1 MIGRLFREAVLEL
14 RRNVVRTL
22 LTASGVTVAVTAF
35 TLVAGIGEIARNSIR
50 ADLEGVGGRAG
61 TVALTLETGAPLGE
75 AGTARAADVMR
86 ERLERYGPGDGGRA
100 VLATS
105 ETVRR
110 DVAPLPSKDQ
120 DEVPCGPSTS
130 SFAGSSGASSGGLSG
145 GSSAQSVFAVSS
157 PCTLPVYAVDP
168 ELLDVM
174 GAPMVA
180 GRWLQPEDSTSA
192 AVPVVLSK
200 ALATQLRDVE
210 HPTLESLLGSV
221 IRDEELVQQPLV
233 VVGVVGDNAVTGVL
247 GQPGAGFVPFE
258 ARSRFSPTRERGKV
272 TAMAV
277 TEPAA
282 AERIADRAAGDA
294 RALLTQ
300 AGFSRPAVSGERI
313 DEAGALAGTLRLLN
327 LVLLGIAVVTM
338 GLGAIGVLNVS
349 LMTVR
354 QRVRE
359 FGLRRAVGARP
370 RDLAVLVL
378 CESVLVTL
386 IGGMVGVGL
395 AMLVGLVL
403 ILVGVEGVGDLG
415 FVGILRPAALGL
427 LVAVAT
433 GVAGGLLPALRSVR
447 LSVLDALRR

>member
-1 MIGRLFREAVLEL
+1 MTGRLVREAVVEL
-14 RRNVVRTL
+14 RRNLVRTL
-22 LTASGVTVAVTAF
+22 LTASGVTVAVMAF
-35 TLVAGIGEIARNSIR
+35 TLVAGVGEIARNSIT

-61 TVALTLETGAPLGE
+61 TVALTLDTGAPLGE
-75 AGTARAADVMR
+75 LGAARAADVMQ
-86 ERLERYGPGDGGRA
+86 ERLGRYGSSAGSRA
-100 VLATS
+100 VLATT

-110 DVAPLPSKDQ
+110 DVAPLPSKDP
-120 DEVPCGPSTS
+120 DELPCGSSTS
-130 SFAGSSGASSGGLSG
+130 SVDLS
-145 GSSAQSVFAVSS
+145 ADPDQSVFAVAS

-180 GRWLQPEDSTSA
+180 GRWLRPDDARST
-192 AVPVVLSK
+192 AVPVVVSK
-200 ALATQLRDVE
+200 ALATQLRDLA

-233 VVGVVGDNAVTGVL
+233 VVGVVGDNAVTGAL
-247 GQPGAGFVPFE
+247 GEPGAGFVPFE
-258 ARSRFSPTRERGKV
+258 ARTRFTPTRDRGTV

-277 TEPAA
+277 MAPGG
-282 AERIADRAAGDA
+282 AERIADQAAGDA

-313 DEAGALAGTLRLLN
+313 DEAGALGGALRALN
-327 LVLLGIAVVTM
+327 LVLLGIALVTM

-378 CESVLVTL
+378 CESVQVTL
-386 IGGMVGVGL
+386 IGGLVGVGL
-395 AMLVGLVL
+395 AL
-403 ILVGVEGVGDLG
+403 LVGVVLTLVGVDGVRDLG
-415 FVGILRPAALGL
+415 LVGIVRPAALGL

-433 GVAGGLLPALRSVR
+433 GVAGGLVPALRSVR
-447 LSVLDALRR
+447 VSVLDALRR

>member
-1 MIGRLFREAVLEL
+1 VREAVVEL
-14 RRNVVRTL
+14 RRNLVRTL
-22 LTASGVTVAVTAF
+22 LTASGVTVAVMAF
-35 TLVAGIGEIARNSIR
+35 TLVAGVGEIARNSIT

-61 TVALTLETGAPLGE
+61 TVALTLDTGAPLGE
-75 AGTARAADVMR
+75 LGAARAADVMQ
-86 ERLERYGPGDGGRA
+86 ERLGRYGSSAGSRA
-100 VLATS
+100 VLATT

-110 DVAPLPSKDQ
+110 DVAPLPSKDP
-120 DEVPCGPSTS
+120 DELPCGSSTS
-130 SFAGSSGASSGGLSG
+130 SVD
-145 GSSAQSVFAVSS
+145 SSADPDQSVFAIAS

-180 GRWLQPEDSTSA
+180 GRWLQPEDARSV
-192 AVPVVLSK
+192 AVPVVVSK
-200 ALATQLRDVE
+200 ELATQLRDVA

-233 VVGVVGDNAVTGVL
+233 VVGVVGDNAVIGVL
-247 GQPGAGFVPFE
+247 GEPGAGFVPFE
-258 ARSRFSPTRERGKV
+258 ARTRFTPTRDRGTI

-277 TEPAA
+277 MAPAG
-282 AERIADRAAGDA
+282 AERIADQAAGDA

-313 DEAGALAGTLRLLN
+313 DEAGALGGALRALN
-327 LVLLGIAVVTM
+327 LVLLGIALVTM

-378 CESVLVTL
+378 CESVQVTL
-386 IGGMVGVGL
+386 IGGLVGVGL
-395 AMLVGLVL
+395 ALLAGVVL
-403 ILVGVEGVGDLG
+403 TLVGVDGVRDLG
-415 FVGILRPAALGL
+415 LVGIVRPAALGL

-433 GVAGGLLPALRSVR
+433 GVAGGLVPALRSVR
-447 LSVLDALRR
+447 VSVLDALRR

>member
-1 MIGRLFREAVLEL
+1 MIGRLLGEAVVEL
-14 RRNVVRTL
+14 RRNLARTL

-35 TLVAGIGEIARNSIR
+35 TLVAGVGEIARNAITE
-50 ADLEGVGGRAG
+50 DLEGVGGRAG
-61 TVALTLETGAPLGE
+61 TVALTLDTGAPLGE
-75 AGTARAADVMR
+75 VGTARAADVMA
-86 ERLERYGPGDGGRA
+86 ERLGRYEPRARGRA

-110 DVAPLPSKDQ
+110 DVAPLPSKDP
-120 DEVPCGPSTS
+120 DDLPCGSSTS
-130 SFAGSSGASSGGLSG
+130 FGGFPEDSSGGFSSG
-145 GSSAQSVFAVSS
+145 SGQGLFFSS

-168 ELLDVM
+168 ELLGVM

-180 GRWLQPEDSTSA
+180 GRWLRPEDAKSL
-192 AVPVVLSK
+192 AVPVVVSK

-233 VVGVVGDNAVTGVL
+233 VVGVVGDNAVTNVL

-258 ARSRFSPTRERGKV
+258 ARSRFTPTGDRGMI

-277 TEPAA
+277 IDPAG
-282 AERIADRAAGDA
+282 AERIANQAAADA

-313 DEAGALAGTLRLLN
+313 DEAGALGSALRVLD
-327 LVLLGIAVVTM
+327 LVLLAIALVTM

-378 CESVLVTL
+378 CESVQVTL
-386 IGGMVGVGL
+386 IGGIVGVGL
-395 AMLVGLVL
+395 AMVVGLVL
-403 ILVGVEGVGDLG
+403 TLLGVDGVRDLGLVGIV
-415 FVGILRPAALGL
+415 RPAVLGL

-433 GVAGGLLPALRSVR
+433 GMAGGLVPALRAVR
-447 LSVLDALRR
+447 VSVLDALRR

>member
-1 MIGRLFREAVLEL
+1 MTGRLLREAVVEL
-14 RRNVVRTL
+14 RRNLVRTL
-22 LTASGVTVAVTAF
+22 LTASGVTVAVMAF
-35 TLVAGIGEIARNSIR
+35 TLVAGVGEIARNSIT

-61 TVALTLETGAPLGE
+61 TVALTLDTGAPLGE
-75 AGTARAADVMR
+75 LGAARAADVMQ
-86 ERLERYGPGDGGRA
+86 ERLGRYGSSAGSRA
-100 VLATS
+100 VLATT

-110 DVAPLPSKDQ
+110 DVAPLPSKDP
-120 DEVPCGPSTS
+120 DELPCGSSTS
-130 SFAGSSGASSGGLSG
+130 SVDLS
-145 GSSAQSVFAVSS
+145 ADPDQSVFAVAS

-180 GRWLQPEDSTSA
+180 GRWLRPDDARST
-192 AVPVVLSK
+192 AVPVVVSK
-200 ALATQLRDVE
+200 ALATQLRDVA

-233 VVGVVGDNAVTGVL
+233 VVGVVGDNAVTGAL
-247 GQPGAGFVPFE
+247 GEPGAGFVPFE
-258 ARSRFSPTRERGKV
+258 ARTRFTPTRDRGTV

-277 TEPAA
+277 MAPAG
-282 AERIADRAAGDA
+282 AERIADQAAGDA

-313 DEAGALAGTLRLLN
+313 DEAGALGGALRALN
-327 LVLLGIAVVTM
+327 LVLLGIALVTM

-378 CESVLVTL
+378 CESVQVTL
-386 IGGMVGVGL
+386 IGGLVGVGL
-395 AMLVGLVL
+395 AL
-403 ILVGVEGVGDLG
+403 LVGVVLTLVGVDGVRDLG
-415 FVGILRPAALGL
+415 LVGIVRPAALGL

-433 GVAGGLLPALRSVR
+433 GVAGGLVPALRSVR
-447 LSVLDALRR
+447 VSVLDALRR

>member
-1 MIGRLFREAVLEL
+1 MTGRLLREAVVEL
-14 RRNVVRTL
+14 RRNLVRTL

-35 TLVAGIGEIARNSIR
+35 TLVAGIGEIARSSITR
-50 ADLEGVGGRAG
+50 DLEGVGGRAG

-75 AGTARAADVMR
+75 GGTARAADVMT
-86 ERLERYGPGDGGRA
+86 ERLGRYESRAGGRA
-100 VLATS
+100 VLAAS

-110 DVAPLPSKDQ
+110 DAAPLPSKDP
-120 DEVPCGPSTS
+120 DELPCGSSTWFDS
-130 SFAGSSGASSGGLSG
+130 SSDESDQ
-145 GSSAQSVFAVSS
+145 SAFAVSS

-168 ELLDVM
+168 ELLSVM

-180 GRWLQPEDSTSA
+180 GRWLRPEDARSA
-192 AVPVVLSK
+192 AVPVVVSK

-221 IRDEELVQQPLV
+221 IRDEELLQQPLV
-233 VVGVVGDNAVTGVL
+233 VVGVVGDNAVTNVL

-258 ARSRFSPTRERGKV
+258 ARSRFVPTGSRGRV

-277 TEPAA
+277 TEPAG
-282 AERIADRAAGDA
+282 AERIADSAATDA
-294 RALLTQ
+294 RMLLTQ

-313 DEAGALAGTLRLLN
+313 DEAGALAEALRLLD
-327 LVLLGIAVVTM
+327 LVLLGIALATM

-386 IGGMVGVGL
+386 VGGIVGVGL
-395 AMLVGLVL
+395 AALAGLVAM
-403 ILVGVEGVGDLG
+403 LVGVEGVRDLG
-415 FVGILRPAALGL
+415 LVGIVRPAVLGL
-427 LVAVAT
+427 LVAAAT
-433 GVAGGLLPALRSVR
+433 GVAGGLVPALRAVR
-447 LSVLDALRR
+447 VSVLDALRR

>member
-1 MIGRLFREAVLEL
+1 MTGRLLREAVVEL
-14 RRNVVRTL
+14 RRNLVRTL
-22 LTASGVTVAVTAF
+22 LTASGVTVAVMAF
-35 TLVAGIGEIARNSIR
+35 TLVAGVGEIARNSIT

-61 TVALTLETGAPLGE
+61 TVALTLDTGAPLGE
-75 AGTARAADVMR
+75 LGTARAADVMQ
-86 ERLERYGPGDGGRA
+86 ERLGRYGSRAGSRA
-100 VLATS
+100 VLATT

-110 DVAPLPSKDQ
+110 DVASLPSKDP
-120 DEVPCGPSTS
+120 DDLPCGSSTS
-130 SFAGSSGASSGGLSG
+130 SVD
-145 GSSAQSVFAVSS
+145 SSADSSVDPDQSVFAIAS

-180 GRWLQPEDSTSA
+180 GRWLQPEDARSV
-192 AVPVVLSK
+192 AVPVVVSK
-200 ALATQLRDVE
+200 ELATELRDVA

-247 GQPGAGFVPFE
+247 GEPGAGFVPFE
-258 ARSRFSPTRERGKV
+258 ARTRFTPTRDRGTV

-277 TEPAA
+277 MAPAG
-282 AERIADRAAGDA
+282 AERIADQAAGDA

-313 DEAGALAGTLRLLN
+313 DEAGALGSALRALN
-327 LVLLGIAVVTM
+327 LVLLGIALVTM

-378 CESVLVTL
+378 CESVQVTL
-386 IGGMVGVGL
+386 IGGLVGVGL
-395 AMLVGLVL
+395 AL
-403 ILVGVEGVGDLG
+403 LVGVVLTLVGVDGVRDLG
-415 FVGILRPAALGL
+415 LVGIARPAALGL

-433 GVAGGLLPALRSVR
+433 GVAGGLVPALRSVR
-447 LSVLDALRR
+447 VSVLDALRR

>member
-1 MIGRLFREAVLEL
+1 VTGRLLREAVLEL
-14 RRNVVRTL
+14 RRNLVRTL

-61 TVALTLETGAPLGE
+61 TVALTLETGAPMGE
-75 AGTARAADVMR
+75 VGTARAADVMA

-105 ETVRR
+105 ATVRR
-110 DVAPLPSKDQ
+110 DVAPLPGKDP
-120 DEVPCGPSTS
+120 DELPCGPSTS
-130 SFAGSSGASSGGLSG
+130 SFGGPSQDSSGD
-145 GSSAQSVFAVSS
+145 SSARSVFAVSS
-157 PCTLPVYAVDP
+157 PCILPVYAVDP

-180 GRWLQPEDSTSA
+180 GRWLQPEDSMSA
-192 AVPVVLSK
+192 AVPVVISK
-200 ALATQLRDVE
+200 ALATLLRDVE

-247 GQPGAGFVPFE
+247 GEPGAGFVPFE
-258 ARSRFSPTRERGKV
+258 ARSRFTPTRERGRV

-313 DEAGALAGTLRLLN
+313 DEVGALSSALRFLN
-327 LVLLGIAVVTM
+327 LVLLGIALLTM

-378 CESVLVTL
+378 CESVLVTV
-386 IGGMVGVGL
+386 IGGILGVGL

-403 ILVGVEGVGDLG
+403 TLVGVEGVRELG

-447 LSVLDALRR
+447 VSVLDALRR

>member
-1 MIGRLFREAVLEL
+1 MTGRLLREAVVEL
-14 RRNVVRTL
+14 RRNLVRTL

-35 TLVAGIGEIARNSIR
+35 TLVAGIGEIARDSIR
-50 ADLEGVGGRAG
+50 EELEGVGGRAG
-61 TVALTLETGAPLGE
+61 TVALTLQTGAALGE
-75 AGTARAADVMR
+75 VGTARAADVMS
-86 ERLERYGPGDGGRA
+86 ERLDRYEPLAGGRA

-110 DVAPLPSKDQ
+110 DVAPLPSKDP
-120 DEVPCGPSTS
+120 DELPCGSSTS
-130 SFAGSSGASSGGLSG
+130 FGDSSDDSEQ
-145 GSSAQSVFAVSS
+145 SAYAVSS

-168 ELLDVM
+168 ELLGVM

-180 GRWLQPEDSTSA
+180 GRWLRPDDAKST
-192 AVPVVLSK
+192 AVPVVISK

-210 HPTLESLLGSV
+210 HTTLESLLGSV

-233 VVGVVGDNAVTGVL
+233 VVGVVGDNAVTNVL

-258 ARSRFSPTRERGKV
+258 ARTRFTPTRDRGTV

-277 TEPAA
+277 TDPAG
-282 AERIADRAAGDA
+282 AERIADEAAGDA
-294 RALLTQ
+294 RTLLTQ
-300 AGFSRPAVSGERI
+300 AGFSRPAVTGERI
-313 DEAGALAGTLRLLN
+313 DEAGALGSALRLLN
-327 LVLLGIAVVTM
+327 LVLLTIALVTM

-354 QRVRE
+354 QRTRE

-386 IGGMVGVGL
+386 VGGIVGVGL

-403 ILVGVEGVGDLG
+403 TLLGVDGVRDLG
-415 FVGILRPAALGL
+415 FVGIVRPAALGL

-433 GVAGGLLPALRSVR
+433 GMAGGLVPALRSVR
-447 LSVLDALRR
+447 VSVLDALRR

>member
-1 MIGRLFREAVLEL
+1 MTGRLVREAVVEL
-14 RRNVVRTL
+14 RRNLVRTL
-22 LTASGVTVAVTAF
+22 LTASGVTVAVMAF
-35 TLVAGIGEIARNSIR
+35 TLVAGVGEIARNSIT

-61 TVALTLETGAPLGE
+61 TVALTLDTGAPLGE
-75 AGTARAADVMR
+75 LGTARAADVMQ
-86 ERLERYGPGDGGRA
+86 ERLGRYGSSAGSRA
-100 VLATS
+100 VLATT

-110 DVAPLPSKDQ
+110 DVAPLPSKDP
-120 DEVPCGPSTS
+120 DELPCGSSTS
-130 SFAGSSGASSGGLSG
+130 SVDLS
-145 GSSAQSVFAVSS
+145 ADPDQSVFAVAS

-180 GRWLQPEDSTSA
+180 GRWLRPDDARST
-192 AVPVVLSK
+192 AVPVVVSK
-200 ALATQLRDVE
+200 ALATQLRDLA

-233 VVGVVGDNAVTGVL
+233 VVGVVGDNAVTGAL
-247 GQPGAGFVPFE
+247 GEPGAGFVPFE
-258 ARSRFSPTRERGKV
+258 ARTRFTPTRDRGTV

-277 TEPAA
+277 MAPGG
-282 AERIADRAAGDA
+282 AERIADQAAGDA

-313 DEAGALAGTLRLLN
+313 DEAGALGGALRALN
-327 LVLLGIAVVTM
+327 LVLLGIALVTM

-378 CESVLVTL
+378 CESVQVTL
-386 IGGMVGVGL
+386 IGGLVGVGL
-395 AMLVGLVL
+395 AL
-403 ILVGVEGVGDLG
+403 LVGVVLTLVGVDGVRDLG
-415 FVGILRPAALGL
+415 LVGIARPAALGL

-433 GVAGGLLPALRSVR
+433 GVAGGLVPALRSVR
-447 LSVLDALRR
+447 VSVLDALRR

>member
-1 MIGRLFREAVLEL
+1 VTGRLLREAVVEL
-14 RRNVVRTL
+14 RRNLARTL

-35 TLVAGIGEIARNSIR
+35 TLVAGIGEIARSSIR
-50 ADLEGVGGRAG
+50 EDLEGVGGRAG

-75 AGTARAADVMR
+75 VGTARAADVMR
-86 ERLERYGPGDGGRA
+86 ERLGRYGPDAGGRA

-110 DVAPLPSKDQ
+110 DVPPLPSKDP
-120 DEVPCGPSTS
+120 DELPCGSSTS
-130 SFAGSSGASSGGLSG
+130 SVESFGGPSGNSSGGSD
-145 GSSAQSVFAVSS
+145 QSIFAVSS
-157 PCTLPVYAVDP
+157 PCTMPVYAVDP
-168 ELLDVM
+168 ELLGVM
-174 GAPMVA
+174 GVPMVA
-180 GRWLQPEDSTSA
+180 GRWLRPEDARST
-192 AVPVVLSK
+192 AVPVVVSK

-247 GQPGAGFVPFE
+247 GQLGAGFVPFE
-258 ARSRFSPTRERGKV
+258 ARSRFTPTEDRGTV

-277 TEPAA
+277 TEPAG
-282 AERIADRAAGDA
+282 AERIADEAAGDA

-313 DEAGALAGTLRLLN
+313 DEAGALGSALRLLN
-327 LVLLGIAVVTM
+327 LVLLGIALVTM

-378 CESVLVTL
+378 CESVQVTL
-386 IGGMVGVGL
+386 IGGIVGVGL

-403 ILVGVEGVGDLG
+403 TLLGVDGVRDLG
-415 FVGILRPAALGL
+415 FVGIVRPAALGL

-433 GVAGGLLPALRSVR
+433 GVAGGLVPALRAVR
-447 LSVLDALRR
+447 VSVLDALRR

>member
-1 MIGRLFREAVLEL
+1 MTGRLVREAVVEL
-14 RRNVVRTL
+14 RRNLVRTL
-22 LTASGVTVAVTAF
+22 LTASGVTVAVMAF
-35 TLVAGIGEIARNSIR
+35 TLVAGVGEIARNSIT

-61 TVALTLETGAPLGE
+61 TVALTLDTGAPLGE
-75 AGTARAADVMR
+75 LGTARAADVMQ
-86 ERLERYGPGDGGRA
+86 ERLGRYGSSAGSRA
-100 VLATS
+100 VLATT

-110 DVAPLPSKDQ
+110 DVAPLPSKDP
-120 DEVPCGPSTS
+120 DELPCGSSTS
-130 SFAGSSGASSGGLSG
+130 SVDP
-145 GSSAQSVFAVSS
+145 SADPDQSVFAIAS

-180 GRWLQPEDSTSA
+180 GRWLRPEDARST
-192 AVPVVLSK
+192 AVPVVVSK
-200 ALATQLRDVE
+200 ALATQLRDLA

-221 IRDEELVQQPLV
+221 IRDEGLVQQPLV
-233 VVGVVGDNAVTGVL
+233 VVGVVGDNAVTGAL
-247 GQPGAGFVPFE
+247 GEPGAGFVPFE
-258 ARSRFSPTRERGKV
+258 ARTRFTPTRDRGTV

-277 TEPAA
+277 MAPAG
-282 AERIADRAAGDA
+282 AERIADQAAGDA

-313 DEAGALAGTLRLLN
+313 DEAGALGSALRALN
-327 LVLLGIAVVTM
+327 LVLLGIALVTM

-370 RDLAVLVL
+370 RDLVVLVL
-378 CESVLVTL
+378 CESVQVTL
-386 IGGMVGVGL
+386 IGGLVGVGL
-395 AMLVGLVL
+395 AL
-403 ILVGVEGVGDLG
+403 LVGVVLTLGGVDGVRDLG
-415 FVGILRPAALGL
+415 LVGIVRPAALGL

-433 GVAGGLLPALRSVR
+433 GVAGGLVPALRSVR
-447 LSVLDALRR
+447 VSVLDALRR

>member
-1 MIGRLFREAVLEL
+1 MTGRLLREAVVEL
-14 RRNVVRTL
+14 RRNLVRTL

-35 TLVAGIGEIARNSIR
+35 TLVAGIGEIARSSIR
-50 ADLEGVGGRAG
+50 RDLEGVGGRAG

-75 AGTARAADVMR
+75 AGAARAADVMT
-86 ERLERYGPGDGGRA
+86 ERLGRYGPVAGGRA
-100 VLATS
+100 VLAAS

-110 DVAPLPSKDQ
+110 DIAPLPSKDP
-120 DEVPCGPSTS
+120 DELPCGPSTS
-130 SFAGSSGASSGGLSG
+130 FASPVDE
-145 GSSAQSVFAVSS
+145 SAKSEQSAFAVSS

-168 ELLDVM
+168 ELLSVM

-180 GRWLQPEDSTSA
+180 GRWLRAEDARSA
-192 AVPVVLSK
+192 AVPVVVSK

-210 HPTLESLLGSV
+210 HPTLQSLLGSV

-233 VVGVVGDNAVTGVL
+233 VVGVVGDNAVTNVL

-258 ARSRFSPTRERGKV
+258 ARSRFVPKGSRGRV

-277 TEPAA
+277 TEPAG
-282 AERIADRAAGDA
+282 AERIADTAAADA

-313 DEAGALAGTLRLLN
+313 DEAGALASALRVLD
-327 LVLLGIAVVTM
+327 LVLLGIALLTM

-370 RDLAVLVL
+370 RDLSVLVL

-386 IGGMVGVGL
+386 VGGMVGVGV
-395 AMLVGLVL
+395 AMLVALVAMPLGADGVSDLGLV
-403 ILVGVEGVGDLG
+403 
-415 FVGILRPAALGL
+415 GIVRPAVLGL
-427 LVAVAT
+427 LVAAAT
-433 GVAGGLLPALRSVR
+433 GMAGGLVPALRAVR
-447 LSVLDALRR
+447 ISVLDALRR

>member
-1 MIGRLFREAVLEL
+1 MTGRLLREAVVEL
-14 RRNVVRTL
+14 RRNLVRTL
-22 LTASGVTVAVTAF
+22 LTASGVTVAVMAF
-35 TLVAGIGEIARNSIR
+35 TLVAGIGEIARNSITE
-50 ADLEGVGGRAG
+50 DLEGVGGRAG
-61 TVALTLETGAPLGE
+61 TVALTLDTGAPLGE
-75 AGTARAADVMR
+75 LGTARAADVMQ
-86 ERLERYGPGDGGRA
+86 ERLGRYGSSAGSRA
-100 VLATS
+100 VLATT

-110 DVAPLPSKDQ
+110 DVAPLPSNDP
-120 DEVPCGPSTS
+120 DELPCGSSTS
-130 SFAGSSGASSGGLSG
+130 SVDP
-145 GSSAQSVFAVSS
+145 SADPDQSVFAIAS

-180 GRWLQPEDSTSA
+180 GRWLRPDDARSA
-192 AVPVVLSK
+192 AVPVVVSK
-200 ALATQLRDVE
+200 ALATQLRDVA

-247 GQPGAGFVPFE
+247 GEPGAGFVPFQ
-258 ARSRFSPTRERGKV
+258 ARTRFAPTRDRGTV

-277 TEPAA
+277 MAPAG
-282 AERIADRAAGDA
+282 AERIADQAAGDA
-294 RALLTQ
+294 RALLAQ

-313 DEAGALAGTLRLLN
+313 DEAGALGSALRALN
-327 LVLLGIAVVTM
+327 LVLLGIALVTM

-378 CESVLVTL
+378 CESVQVTL
-386 IGGMVGVGL
+386 IGGLVGVGL
-395 AMLVGLVL
+395 AL
-403 ILVGVEGVGDLG
+403 LVGVVLTLVGVDGVRDLG
-415 FVGILRPAALGL
+415 LVGIVRPAALGL

-433 GVAGGLLPALRSVR
+433 GVAGGLVPALRAVR
-447 LSVLDALRR
+447 VSVLDALRR